1 MKKHKK
7 AKKNKKTAQSYKF
20 TQNSAPPKE
29 ESLIKGSKRQLITAA
44 LALLA
49 AGALMIFIGIGFTG
63 FNKEEYTE
71 ISGHHW
77 YRTIGFDSD
86 GSFFLGWHN

>member
-1 MKKHKK
+1 MKQKKK
-7 AKKNKKTAQSYKF
+7 ARNNKAVNQ
-20 TQNSAPPKE
+20 TQLTSNSKAPKE
-29 ESLIKGSKRQLITAA
+29 KKIVNYGKRKLITAA

-49 AGALMIFIGIGFTG
+49 AGALMVFIGIGFTG

-71 ISGHHW
+71 TSGRHW

-86 GSFFLGWHN
+86 GSFFFGYYN